1 VASIVRMP
9 SVLAGAEE
17 AAIATWLVAE
27 GDEIAVGD
35 PIAEIE
41 TEKAVVEYAAEESG
55 TIGRIVLEAGASAAI
70 GEPIAVLLAAG
81 DSASEIDAALGAQ
94 GGDAQS
100 SGTASGPGGRES
112 PAEAPGEDESVVR
125 TAAVAGS
132 ADAAAGVRAGERL
145 FASPIARKLAAQRG
159 IELSAMIGTGPGGR
173 ITRRDV
179 AAAPT
184 HARPAQPVPT
194 PVPQGA
200 AASGPATELV
210 AHTGMRRAIARRL
223 TQSKATVP
231 HFYLVAECRVD
242 ELLALRARVNATRE
256 NRISVNDFVVKAVA
270 SAFES
275 VPEANVTWT
284 DEGML
289 QHRTVDISVA
299 VATEGGLVTPVVRD
313 VDSRSVSDIAAGI
326 RELAARAHDKRLR
339 QDELEGG
346 SFSVSNLGMYGT
358 VEFAAIL
365 NPPQWGI
372 LAVGAANRQPVVVD
386 DELVPA
392 TVLRCTLSV
401 DHRAV
406 DGALAARWLAA
417 FQERIEN
424 PLTILV

>member
-1 VASIVRMP
+1 MP

-94 GGDAQS
+94 GGDAQN
-100 SGTASGPGGRES
+100 SGTASGPGGSES
-112 PAEAPGEDESVVR
+112 LAEASGADESVEGAAALAEPAV
-125 TAAVAGS
+125 AVAG
-132 ADAAAGVRAGERL
+132 ARAGERL

-184 HARPAQPVPT
+184 HARSAQPVPA

-326 RELAARAHDKRLR
+326 RELAARAHGKRLK
-339 QDELEGG
+339 QEDLEGG
-346 SFSVSNLGMYGT
+346 TFSVSNLGMYGT

-372 LAVGAANRQPVVVD
+372 LAVGAAKKQPVVVD

-392 TVLRCTLSV
+392 TVMRCTLSA